1 MHILLF
7 SVQTYYE
14 LRKNA
19 SAQNEM
25 WITLLLAADW
35 RDCLKKKALTLR
47 LALFHQSYHLN
58 IQEGYSVGNSS
69 SRSLPLF

>member
-35 RDCLKKKALTLR
+35 RDCLKKKSANP
-47 LALFHQSYHLN
+47 AASAIPSIVSPQH
-58 IQEGYSVGNSS
+58 
-69 SRSLPLF
+69 SRGIFRWQFF